1 MSVNQFVLEMG
12 RPSFRDMQLTAQSP
26 DDLADGEAL
35 LAISRFS
42 LTANNVTYAMFGD
55 GMK

>member
-12 RPSFRDMQLTAQSP
+12 RSSFRDMQLTAQGQ

-35 LAISRFS
+35 LAIPR
-42 LTANNVTYAMFGD
+42 
-55 GMK
+55 